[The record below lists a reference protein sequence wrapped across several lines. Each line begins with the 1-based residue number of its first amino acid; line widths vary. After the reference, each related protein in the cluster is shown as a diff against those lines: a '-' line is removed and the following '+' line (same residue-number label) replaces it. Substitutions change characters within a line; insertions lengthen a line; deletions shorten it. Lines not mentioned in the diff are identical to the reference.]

1 MRALI
6 KKKIFVK
13 DGKIIVETA
22 IIFPL
27 VFLAVIAVLYIC
39 MILFERAYMQSL
51 ADLAVQ
57 RGAIL
62 WKNQEK
68 DIMLGSI
75 DKEDLKRGGLYWQ
88 LIDFQNKEK
97 KQKVED
103 FILQRMVQHKLIMP
117 AERPTIFIDSQSFIA
132 QNKLNVKI
140 ERKFKIPP
148 GRLLKIFGITPFYTI
163 SVKAEA
169 VIDQPSEF
177 IRNTDLILDIE
188 KDLETKYP
196 EYGKMIRKI
205 REGMNEMENDI
216 AGYFA
221 GDDGKND

>member
-1 MRALI
+1 MSQII
-6 KKKIFVK
+6 KNKILSRN
-13 DGKIIVETA
+13 GEIIVETA

-27 VFLAVIAVLYIC
+27 VFLVVIAVLYIC

-57 RGAIL
+57 RGSII
-62 WKNQEK
+62 WRNQEK
-68 DIMLGSI
+68 DISIGSLA
-75 DKEDLKRGGLYWQ
+75 KEDIKKGGLYWQ
-88 LIDFQNKEK
+88 LIDFQNNEKE
-97 KQKVED
+97 QKVKD
-103 FILQRMVQHKLIMP
+103 YILGRLAQHKLLMP
-117 AERPTIFIDSQSFIA
+117 AEKPEISVTSQSMFA
-132 QNKLNVKI
+132 QNKLDVNI

-148 GRLLKIFGITPFYTI
+148 GRLLKVLGMTSYYTI

-177 IRNTDLILDIE
+177 IRNTDLVLDIE

-196 EYGKMIRKI
+196 EYGKMIRKV
-205 REGMNEMENDI
+205 REAMDEIEKDI

-221 GDDGKND
+221 GDEGKSD